1 MYTSI
6 EGQGNSMFQGQA
18 SVRCLIRGQG
28 HWLITHQI
36 GQTNVKVGFS
46 ERSQFL
52 HVKSSHAERSRSLWG
67 ERSRIQHIT
76 KQNLPR

>member
-36 GQTNVKVGFS
+36 GQNKCQGRF
-46 ERSQFL
+46 F
-52 HVKSSHAERSRSLWG
+52 
-67 ERSRIQHIT
+67 
-76 KQNLPR
+76 